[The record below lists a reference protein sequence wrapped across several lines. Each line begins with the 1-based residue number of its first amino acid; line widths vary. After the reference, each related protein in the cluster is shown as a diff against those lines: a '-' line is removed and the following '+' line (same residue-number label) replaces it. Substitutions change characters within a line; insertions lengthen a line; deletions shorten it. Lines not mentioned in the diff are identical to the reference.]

1 MSEDERTL
9 EILKLIT
16 SAEHHFNN
24 LCFNIRALAST
35 WLLATLAG
43 TGWILKDLPVSA
55 ADSSLVVG
63 KVGLLM
69 LLCVGSSIGILVLWV
84 MDIMVYQRLLN
95 VWFDSR
101 EPYEKTAGAKLPQIR
116 HNMKSL
122 FSTGR
127 ATELI
132 VFYYLAL
139 IAAPCLLSVYIGFA
153 AGEVG
158 TALFVLL
165 IAVGMVVFVWMK
177 SPVDRRWIQQKLK
190 GS

>member
-1 MSEDERTL
+1 MTDDERKL

-43 TGWILKDLPVSA
+43 VGWILKDLPEQTAGTSFVI
-55 ADSSLVVG
+55 D
-63 KVGLLM
+63 KVGLLI
-69 LLCVGSSIGILVLWV
+69 LLCIVSSIGIFVLWV

-101 EPYEKTAGAKLPQIR
+101 KLYEIDDSYPPIREDMKKL
-116 HNMKSL
+116 
-122 FSTGR
+122 FETGR

-132 VFYYLAL
+132 LIYYLAL
-139 IAAPCLLSVYIGFA
+139 TGAPLGL
-153 AGEVG
+153 
-158 TALFVLL
+158 ALFISSSADSAVGIWSVLATAVVLL
-165 IAVGMVVFVWMK
+165 GIILRF
-177 SPVDRRWIQQKLK
+177 SPKDHHWVKRNKP
-190 GS
+190 

>member
-1 MSEDERTL
+1 VNEDERTL

-43 TGWILKDLPVSA
+43 VGWILKDLPTTATENSFVI
-55 ADSSLVVG
+55 D
-63 KVGLLM
+63 KVDLLIV
-69 LLCVGSSIGILVLWV
+69 LCVASSIGIFVLWI

-101 EPYEKTAGAKLPQIR
+101 KQYELDDNFPPIR
-116 HNMKSL
+116 EKMKYL
-122 FSTGR
+122 FETGR

-132 VFYYLAL
+132 MIYYLAL
-139 IAAPCLLSVYIGFA
+139 TAGPLMLAMFIAKS
-153 AGEVG
+153 AGETVLMW
-158 TALFVLL
+158 TVLL
-165 IAVGMVVFVWMK
+165 ILFVIITIIYKYSPKDKNWMNK
-177 SPVDRRWIQQKLK
+177 K
-190 GS
+190 